1 MTVFDGLFK
10 SSNPYMASLD
20 TAYKTL
26 ALRLREG
33 QCNDCHVPS
42 NPDKSKQLVMLQT
55 PAHAAGQIKRL
66 LKSVREDK
74 MPRTSFG
81 IEQPLDPLAKAA
93 LLEDG
98 AAFDSALDD
107 AKRWEAEQGAALRM
121 ARSPFP
127 RLPMPALTDTGR

>member
-1 MTVFDGLFK
+1 
-10 SSNPYMASLD
+10 
-20 TAYKTL
+20 
-26 ALRLREG
+26 
-33 QCNDCHVPS
+33 VPS
-42 NPDKSKQLVMLQT
+42 NPDRSNQLVMLQT

-81 IEQPLDPLAKAA
+81 IEQPLDPLVKAA
-93 LLEDG
+93 MLEDG
-98 AAFDSALDD
+98 VAFDSALDD